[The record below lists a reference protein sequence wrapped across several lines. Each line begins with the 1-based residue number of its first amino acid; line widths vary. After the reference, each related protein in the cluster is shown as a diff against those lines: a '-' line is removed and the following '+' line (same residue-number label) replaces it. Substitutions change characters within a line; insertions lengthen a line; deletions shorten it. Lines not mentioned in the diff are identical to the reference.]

1 MSQEIPSRP
10 FRPPVL
16 PPLQARLVNALV
28 CRALPLTVPLD
39 AGAEQPVPCML
50 SFNAAAAT
58 AEQDAPFAPA
68 AVLYLS
74 SGEDLWRLEWSSLE
88 ALALRPDLAA
98 WRSSLPAGEQTFA
111 RLPGELCLAVLER
124 LLAPALQQLEPFLG
138 CELRCAGTPQ
148 AGADWGGPL
157 PLRLDLPGGEAVFL
171 RLSWARENAARYVL
185 ERLEQLPMR
194 TEAGARFMGTLAYP
208 LEAGRMLL
216 PADEAA
222 TLVPGDVLL
231 PESWAP
237 EMPRLRLPQ
246 GRALACRL
254 GDGILSV
261 LGPDMGDPGREPA
274 EKGSEDGMS
283 EEHMAPTGAVRDDGP
298 AAEAAAVDPASVGAL
313 ELPVVFEI
321 GRLHLRLDELA
332 ALVPGHTLALG
343 GETPSPVVDIRV
355 AGQLLAQGRL
365 VDVGGMPGVQIT
377 RMHAAGQDSAAPQ
390 GAGDGTGRD

>member
-1 MSQEIPSRP
+1 MSQENPSRP
-10 FRPPVL
+10 FIPPAL

-28 CRALPLTVPLD
+28 CRALPLPVPLD
-39 AGAEQPVPCML
+39 AGAEQPVPCTL
-50 SFNAAAAT
+50 SFNVAAAT
-58 AEQDAPFAPA
+58 AEQDVPFAPA

-74 SGEDLWRLEWSSLE
+74 SGEDLWQLEWSSLE
-88 ALALRPDLAA
+88 ALALRQDLAA
-98 WRSSLPAGEQTFA
+98 WRSALPAGEQTFA

-124 LLAPALQQLEPFLG
+124 LLMPALQQLEPFLG
-138 CELRCAGTPQ
+138 CELRCTGTPQ
-148 AGADWGGPL
+148 AGIVWDGSL
-157 PLRLDLPGGEAVFL
+157 PLRLDLPGGEVVFL

-194 TEAGARFMGTLAYP
+194 TETKPRFTGTLACP
-208 LEAGRMLL
+208 LEAGHMHLS
-216 PADEAA
+216 ADEAA
-222 TLVPGDVLL
+222 TLAAGDVLL

-237 EMPRLRLPQ
+237 GMPRLRLPQ

-254 GDGILSV
+254 EEGVLSV
-261 LGPDMGDPGREPA
+261 LGSDMGDPGREPA

-283 EEHMAPTGAVRDDGP
+283 EEHLAPTGAVQGDGT
-298 AAEAAAVDPASVGAL
+298 AAESATVEPSSVGAL

-377 RMHAAGQDSAAPQ
+377 RMHAAGQDSGTPQ
-390 GAGDGTGRD
+390 EAGDGTGRD

>member
-1 MSQEIPSRP
+1 M
-10 FRPPVL
+10 
-16 PPLQARLVNALV
+16 
-28 CRALPLTVPLD
+28 
-39 AGAEQPVPCML
+39 
-50 SFNAAAAT
+50 
-58 AEQDAPFAPA
+58 
-68 AVLYLS
+68 
-74 SGEDLWRLEWSSLE
+74 
-88 ALALRPDLAA
+88 
-98 WRSSLPAGEQTFA
+98 
-111 RLPGELCLAVLER
+111 CLAVLER

-157 PLRLDLPGGEAVFL
+157 PLRLDLPGGESVFL

-194 TEAGARFMGTLAYP
+194 TEAGARFMGTLACP

-283 EEHMAPTGAVRDDGP
+283 EEHLAPTGAVRDDGP

>member
-1 MSQEIPSRP
+1 MSQVIPSRP
-10 FRPPVL
+10 FIPPTL

-28 CRALPLTVPLD
+28 CRALPLSVPLD
-39 AGAEQPVPCML
+39 AGAEQPVPCTL
-50 SFNAAAAT
+50 SFNVAAAT
-58 AEQDAPFAPA
+58 AEQDVPFVPA
-68 AVLYLS
+68 AVLYLH
-74 SGEDLWRLEWSSLE
+74 SGEDLWQLEWSSLE

-98 WRSSLPAGEQTFA
+98 WRGALPAGKQTFA
-111 RLPGELCLAVLER
+111 CLPGELRLAVLER
-124 LLAPALQQLEPFLG
+124 QLVPALQQLEPFLG
-138 CELRCAGTPQ
+138 CELRFTGTPQ
-148 AGADWGGPL
+148 TEVIWGGPL

-171 RLSWARENAARYVL
+171 RLSWAKENAARYVL

-194 TEAGARFMGTLAYP
+194 TEAKPRFSGTLACP
-208 LEAGRMLL
+208 LEAGRIHLSVG
-216 PADEAA
+216 EAA

-231 PESWAP
+231 PESWTP

-254 GDGILSV
+254 GEGILSV
-261 LGPDMGDPGREPA
+261 LGPDMGDPGRETA
-274 EKGSEDGMS
+274 EKGSKDGMS
-283 EEHMAPTGAVRDDGP
+283 EEHLAPTGAVQDDG
-298 AAEAAAVDPASVGAL
+298 ATAESATVEPASVGAL

-377 RMHAAGQDSAAPQ
+377 RMHAVGQDGGTPQ

>member
-1 MSQEIPSRP
+1 M
-10 FRPPVL
+10 
-16 PPLQARLVNALV
+16 A
-28 CRALPLTVPLD
+28 
-39 AGAEQPVPCML
+39 
-50 SFNAAAAT
+50 
-58 AEQDAPFAPA
+58 
-68 AVLYLS
+68 
-74 SGEDLWRLEWSSLE
+74 
-88 ALALRPDLAA
+88 AA
-98 WRSSLPAGEQTFA
+98 WRSALPAGEQTFA

-124 LLAPALQQLEPFLG
+124 LLGPALQQLEPFLG
-138 CELRCAGTPQ
+138 CELRCTGAPQ
-148 AGADWGGPL
+148 SGVVWEGLL

-171 RLSWARENAARYVL
+171 RLSWAEERAARYVL

-194 TEAGARFMGTLAYP
+194 TEASPRFTGTLACP
-208 LEAGRMLL
+208 LEAGHMHLS
-216 PADEAA
+216 ADEAA

-231 PESWAP
+231 PENWAP

-254 GDGILSV
+254 GEGILSV

-283 EEHMAPTGAVRDDGP
+283 EERLAPTGAVQSDGP
-298 AAEAAAVDPASVGAL
+298 AAEAATVEPASVGAL

-365 VDVGGMPGVQIT
+365 VDVGGIPGVQIT
-377 RMHAAGQDSAAPQ
+377 RMHVAGQDSGAPQ

>member
-10 FRPPVL
+10 FLPPSL

-28 CRALPLTVPLD
+28 CRALPLTVLLD
-39 AGAEQPVPCML
+39 AGTEQPVPCTL
-50 SFNAAAAT
+50 SFNVAAAT
-58 AEQDAPFAPA
+58 AEQDVPFVPA

-74 SGEDLWRLEWSSLE
+74 SGEDLWQLEWSSLE

-98 WRSSLPAGEQTFA
+98 WRSALPVGEQTFA

-124 LLAPALQQLEPFLG
+124 LLVPALQQLGPFLG
-138 CELRCAGTPQ
+138 CELRCAGAPQ
-148 AGADWGGPL
+148 TGIAWGGPL

-171 RLSWARENAARYVL
+171 RLSWAKEDAARYVL

-194 TEAGARFMGTLAYP
+194 TEAGGRFMGTLACP
-208 LEAGRMLL
+208 LEAGRMHLS
-216 PADEAA
+216 ADEAA

-237 EMPRLRLPQ
+237 GMPRLRLPQ

-254 GDGILSV
+254 GEGILSV

-283 EEHMAPTGAVRDDGP
+283 EEHLAPTGAVQGDGT
-298 AAEAAAVDPASVGAL
+298 AAESATVEPASVGAL
-313 ELPVVFEI
+313 ELPVAFEI

-377 RMHAAGQDSAAPQ
+377 RMHAAGQDGGTPQ

>member
-1 MSQEIPSRP
+1 MSQEISSRP
-10 FRPPVL
+10 FIPPAL

-28 CRALPLTVPLD
+28 CRALPLSVPLD
-39 AGAEQPVPCML
+39 AGAEQPVSCTL
-50 SFNAAAAT
+50 SLNVAAAT
-58 AEQDAPFAPA
+58 AEQDVPFTPA

-74 SGEDLWRLEWSSLE
+74 SGEDSWRLEWSSLE
-88 ALALRPDLAA
+88 ALALRPDLTA
-98 WRSSLPAGEQTFA
+98 WRSALPVGEQTFA

-124 LLAPALQQLEPFLG
+124 LLGPALQQLEPFLG
-138 CELRCAGTPQ
+138 CELRCTGTPQ
-148 AGADWGGPL
+148 TGIVWEGPL

-171 RLSWARENAARYVL
+171 RLSWAEERAARYVL

-194 TEAGARFMGTLAYP
+194 TEASPRFTGTLACP
-208 LEAGRMLL
+208 LEAGHMHLS
-216 PADEAA
+216 ADEAA

-231 PESWAP
+231 PEDWAP

-254 GDGILSV
+254 GEGILSV

-283 EEHMAPTGAVRDDGP
+283 EERLAPTGAVQGDGP
-298 AAEAAAVDPASVGAL
+298 AAESATVEPASVGAL

-377 RMHAAGQDSAAPQ
+377 RMHAAGQDSGAPQ

>member
-1 MSQEIPSRP
+1 MSQEISRP
-10 FRPPVL
+10 FIPPVL

-39 AGAEQPVPCML
+39 AGAEQPVPCTL
-50 SFNAAAAT
+50 SFNVAAAT
-58 AEQDAPFAPA
+58 AERDVPFAPA

-74 SGEDLWRLEWSSLE
+74 SGEDMWRLEWSSLE

-98 WRSSLPAGEQTFA
+98 WRSALPAGEQTFV

-124 LLAPALQQLEPFLG
+124 LLVPALQQLEDFLG

-148 AGADWGGPL
+148 TEIVWGGQL

-171 RLSWARENAARYVL
+171 RLSWARENAARYLL

-194 TEAGARFMGTLAYP
+194 TEAKVRFTGTLACP
-208 LEAGRMLL
+208 LEAGQMHLS
-216 PADEAA
+216 ADEAA

-237 EMPRLRLPQ
+237 KTPRLRLPQ

-254 GDGILSV
+254 GEGILSV

-283 EEHMAPTGAVRDDGP
+283 EEHLAPTGAVQDDGP
-298 AAEAAAVDPASVGAL
+298 AAESAVAPASVGAL

-377 RMHAAGQDSAAPQ
+377 RMHAAGQDGGTPQ

>member
-10 FRPPVL
+10 FIPPML

-39 AGAEQPVPCML
+39 AGAEQPVPCTL
-50 SFNAAAAT
+50 SFNVAAAT
-58 AEQDAPFAPA
+58 AERDVPFAPA

-98 WRSSLPAGEQTFA
+98 WRSALPAGEQTFV

-124 LLAPALQQLEPFLG
+124 LLVPALQQLEDFLG

-148 AGADWGGPL
+148 TEIVWGGQL

-171 RLSWARENAARYVL
+171 RLSWARENAARYLL

-194 TEAGARFMGTLAYP
+194 TEAKVRFTGTLACP
-208 LEAGRMLL
+208 LEAGQMHLS
-216 PADEAA
+216 ADEAA

-237 EMPRLRLPQ
+237 ETPRLRLPQ

-254 GDGILSV
+254 GEGILSV

-274 EKGSEDGMS
+274 EKGSEDGMG
-283 EEHMAPTGAVRDDGP
+283 EEHLAPTGAVQDDGP
-298 AAEAAAVDPASVGAL
+298 AAESAVAPASVGAL

-332 ALVPGHTLALG
+332 ALIPGHTLALG

-377 RMHAAGQDSAAPQ
+377 RMHAAGQDSGTPQ

>member
-1 MSQEIPSRP
+1 MSQEISSRP
-10 FRPPVL
+10 FIPPAL

-28 CRALPLTVPLD
+28 CRALPLSVPLD
-39 AGAEQPVPCML
+39 AGAEQPVSCML
-50 SFNAAAAT
+50 SLNVAAAT
-58 AEQDAPFAPA
+58 AEQDVPFTPA

-74 SGEDLWRLEWSSLE
+74 SGEALWRLEWSSLE
-88 ALALRPDLAA
+88 ALALRPDLTA
-98 WRSSLPAGEQTFA
+98 WRSALPVGEQTFA

-124 LLAPALQQLEPFLG
+124 LLVPALQQLEPFLG
-138 CELRCAGTPQ
+138 CELRCTGTTQ
-148 AGADWGGPL
+148 SGVVWGEPL

-171 RLSWARENAARYVL
+171 RLSWVEERAARYVL

-194 TEAGARFMGTLAYP
+194 TEASPRFTGTLACP
-208 LEAGRMLL
+208 LEAGHMHLS
-216 PADEAA
+216 ADEAA

-231 PESWAP
+231 PEGWAP

-254 GDGILSV
+254 GEGILSV
-261 LGPDMGDPGREPA
+261 LGPDMGDPSREPA

-283 EEHMAPTGAVRDDGP
+283 EERLAPTGAVQGDGP
-298 AAEAAAVDPASVGAL
+298 AAESATVEPASVGAL

-377 RMHAAGQDSAAPQ
+377 RMHAAGQDSGAPQ

>member
-10 FRPPVL
+10 FIPPVL

-39 AGAEQPVPCML
+39 AGAEQPVPCTL
-50 SFNAAAAT
+50 SFNVAAAT
-58 AEQDAPFAPA
+58 AERDVPFAPA

-98 WRSSLPAGEQTFA
+98 WRSALPAGEQTFV

-124 LLAPALQQLEPFLG
+124 LLVPALQQMEDFLG

-148 AGADWGGPL
+148 TEIAWEGLL

-194 TEAGARFMGTLAYP
+194 TEAKVRFTGTLACP
-208 LEAGRMLL
+208 LEAGQMHLS
-216 PADEAA
+216 ADEAA

-237 EMPRLRLPQ
+237 ETPRLRLPQ

-254 GDGILSV
+254 GAGILSV

-283 EEHMAPTGAVRDDGP
+283 EEHLAPTGAVQDDGP
-298 AAEAAAVDPASVGAL
+298 AAESAVDPASVGAL

-343 GETPSPVVDIRV
+343 GEIPSPVVDIRV

-377 RMHAAGQDSAAPQ
+377 RMHAAGQDSGTPQ

>member
-1 MSQEIPSRP
+1 MSQEISRP
-10 FRPPVL
+10 FIPPVL

-39 AGAEQPVPCML
+39 AGAEQPVPCTL
-50 SFNAAAAT
+50 SFNVAAAT
-58 AEQDAPFAPA
+58 AERDVPFAPA

-74 SGEDLWRLEWSSLE
+74 SGEDMWRLEWSSLE

-98 WRSSLPAGEQTFA
+98 WRSALPAGEQTFV

-124 LLAPALQQLEPFLG
+124 LLVPALQQLEDFLG

-148 AGADWGGPL
+148 TEIVWGGQL

-171 RLSWARENAARYVL
+171 RLSWARENAARYLL

-194 TEAGARFMGTLAYP
+194 TEAKVRFTGTLACP
-208 LEAGRMLL
+208 LEAGQMHLS
-216 PADEAA
+216 ADEAA

-237 EMPRLRLPQ
+237 KTPRLRLPQ

-254 GDGILSV
+254 GEGILSV

-283 EEHMAPTGAVRDDGP
+283 EEHLAPTGAVQDDGP
-298 AAEAAAVDPASVGAL
+298 AAESAVAPASVGAL

-332 ALVPGHTLALG
+332 ALIPGHTLALG

-377 RMHAAGQDSAAPQ
+377 RMHAAGQDSGTPQ